1 MFDVVRGEPSL
12 FKSLRAA
19 TEMMYRRDTTLREEY
34 KSAAA
39 AELGKQP
46 VEISLEDKAPPEM
59 IPPTVARIYHDQ
71 ISASQEMPPPKQS
84 PLQRPTDHVTY
95 VMEDRADLLV
105 VDPDKLLSGNYEEAC
120 DCMNNDNVP
129 LFCKHVQRC
138 LCDNRS
144 NWRFYAK
151 YYQRPGAWRLQSC
164 PAWQPPGAAHALE
177 GAKELHGRG
186 EVCDYGGWCVIM
198 HL

>member
-34 KSAAA
+34 KTAAA
-39 AELGKQP
+39 LALGKQP
-46 VEISLEDKAPPEM
+46 VEISLEDTAPPEL
-59 IPPTVARIYHDQ
+59 IPPTVARVFHDQ
-71 ISASQEMPPPKQS
+71 IQASAEMPPPKQC

-120 DCMNNDNVP
+120 DCMNNANVP

-186 EVCDYGGWCVIM
+186 EVCDYGGTV
-198 HL
+198 